1 MKILDFF
8 RKDDKK
14 IRLSESFILETSGRA
29 YLKQLALN
37 VVINYIARTISNSEF
52 RVKDGVHVTRD
63 MLYHKLNV
71 RPNTDASASDFW
83 QKIVYKLIYD
93 NEVLVIKTDRDEL
106 IVADDFQRKE
116 SALYD
121 DYFVDVITK
130 DYTWRR
136 SFTMSEVL
144 YMNYNNERLSSF
156 IDDLYTDY
164 GKLFGQMMDHSLRH
178 NQFRGFMKY
187 GDGGNLTDAAFKNQ
201 QRQVEKI
208 GEIFKNSSVAIAP
221 LTDGLEFEDLST
233 ASAQRD
239 ESVNNL
245 VKLKRDLIDDVCKM
259 LGVPTNLIHGDVADL
274 QNTMEAYINFC
285 INPLMKK
292 LSDEVN
298 AKFFTFE
305 EWQEGRNIEI
315 VGINRID
322 PLRNSNAVDKL
333 ASSGVYSRNEVRE
346 KFGDERVDDPEMDR
360 YLITKNYT
368 YADDDEIEGEPS
380 QVPGE
385 PEGGDTNT

>member
-8 RKDDKK
+8 RKGDKK

-52 RVKDGVHVTRD
+52 RVKDGVHVKRD

-106 IVADDFQRKE
+106 VIADDFLRKE

-130 DYTWRR
+130 DYTWQR
-136 SFTMSEVL
+136 SFSMSEVL

-187 GDGGNLTDAAFKNQ
+187 DDGGNLTDEVLQA
-201 QRQVEKI
+201 QRKQVEKI
-208 GEIFKNSSVAIAP
+208 GEIFQNNSVAIAP
-221 LTDGLEFEDLST
+221 LTDGLEFEDVSS

-285 INPLMKK
+285 VNPLMKK

-305 EWQEGRNIEI
+305 EWQAGRNIEI

-322 PLRNSNAVDKL
+322 PLKNSNAVDKL

-346 KFGDERVDDPEMDR
+346 KFGDERINDPEMDR
-360 YLITKNYT
+360 YLVTKNFT
-368 YADDDEIEGEPS
+368 YADEDEEDEGR
-380 QVPGE
+380 
-385 PEGGDTNT
+385 DTY

>member
-8 RKDDKK
+8 RKGDKK
-14 IRLSESFILETSGRA
+14 IRMSESFILETSERA

-37 VVINYIARTISNSEF
+37 VVINYIARTIANSEF
-52 RVKDGVHVTRD
+52 RVKDGVNVNRGL
-63 MLYHKLNV
+63 LYHKLNV
-71 RPNTDASASDFW
+71 RPNTDSSASDFW

-106 IVADDFQRKE
+106 VIADDFQRKE

-130 DYTWRR
+130 DYTWQR
-136 SFTMSEVL
+136 SFAMSDVL
-144 YMNYNNERLSSF
+144 YMNYNNERLSNF
-156 IDDLYTDY
+156 IDDLYRDY
-164 GKLFGQMMDHSLRH
+164 GKLFGQMMDYSLRH

-187 GDGGNLTDAAFKNQ
+187 GDGGNLTEEAFQ
-201 QRQVEKI
+201 AQRQQVEKI
-208 GEIFKNSSVAIAP
+208 GEIFQNNSVAIAP
-221 LTDGLEFEDLST
+221 LTEGLEFEDLST

-239 ESVNNL
+239 ESVSNL
-245 VKLKRDLIDDVCKM
+245 VKLKRDLIDDVAKM
-259 LGVPTNLIHGDVADL
+259 TGVPVNLIHGDVADL

-298 AKFFTFE
+298 AKFFSFE
-305 EWQEGRNIEI
+305 EWQDGQSIEI

-322 PLRNSNAVDKL
+322 PLRNATSVDKL

-360 YLITKNYT
+360 YLVTRNFT
-368 YADDDEIEGEPS
+368 YADEDDLE
-380 QVPGE
+380 
-385 PEGGDTNT
+385 EGGETNI